1 MSNEIFC
8 DTDTLNW
15 NKLMDSY
22 EQYVD
27 KYISFEKNAKDDM
40 EALAE
45 MLWSTLNEDNK
56 VSLFVRYIDIATN
69 TSESRII
76 NKNK

>member
-27 KYISFEKNAKDDM
+27 KYISCG
-40 EALAE
+40 
-45 MLWSTLNEDNK
+45 
-56 VSLFVRYIDIATN
+56 IDFQ
-69 TSESRII
+69 
-76 NKNK
+76 